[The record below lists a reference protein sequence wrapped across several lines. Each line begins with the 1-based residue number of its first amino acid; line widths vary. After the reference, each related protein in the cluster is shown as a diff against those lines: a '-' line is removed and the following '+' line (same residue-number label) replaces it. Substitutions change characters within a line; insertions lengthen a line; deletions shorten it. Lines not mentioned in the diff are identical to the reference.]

1 MRRSLLI
8 TGLVLAALARPAEA
22 QLFGGGG
29 LIVFDPTN
37 FGKNTITAAQ
47 MLLQVANSNR
57 EVAMLLQ
64 NLLGTP
70 GSYYDMERYLA
81 LLREVIDTG
90 AEGATIHYY
99 GNTEADMLA
108 HYPGYARTT
117 DWNATY
123 GWLTDTLLNTQR
135 GVLNTVH
142 EELRP
147 EDDARVA
154 AVEAELALK
163 TEVAQGNLD
172 VSQAGNYL
180 AILQVDELRRQRHM
194 LGALTNAV
202 TVAQAHTVNLQAQA
216 EKAMHLWLE
225 TSVHE
230 IPPYIGLGGVGRFPE
245 RVGGQ

>member
-1 MRRSLLI
+1 MIRSFWITTALLLTL
-8 TGLVLAALARPAEA
+8 TGPAEA
-22 QLFGGGG
+22 QLFGSGGM
-29 LIVFDPTN
+29 LVFDPSN

-57 EVAMLLQ
+57 EVAMMLQ

-70 GSYYDMERYLA
+70 GSYYDMGRYLA

-90 AEGATIHYY
+90 AEGAKIHYY

-108 HYPGYARTT
+108 HYPGYVRSD

-123 GWLTDTLLNTQR
+123 AWLTATLLNTQR
-135 GVLNTVH
+135 GLLNTVH

-163 TEVAQGNLD
+163 TETAQGNLD

-194 LGALTNAV
+194 LGALTNAL

-216 EKAMHLWLE
+216 EKATALAMEASLLP
-225 TSVHE
+225 
-230 IPPYIGLGGVGRFPE
+230 IRPYSGVGGVRLFSP
-245 RVGGQ
+245 GQ

>member
-1 MRRSLLI
+1 MARSFWITTALLLTL
-8 TGLVLAALARPAEA
+8 TGPAEA
-22 QLFGGGG
+22 QLFGGGSG
-29 LIVFDPTN
+29 MIVFDPTN
-37 FGKNTITAAQ
+37 FTKNQITAAQ

-64 NLLGTP
+64 NLIGTP
-70 GSYYDMERYLA
+70 GSYYEMERYLA

-90 AEGATIHYY
+90 ADGAKIHYY

-108 HYPGYARTT
+108 HYPGYARTD

-135 GVLNTVH
+135 GMLNTVH

-163 TEVAQGNLD
+163 TEAAQGNLD

-194 LGALTNAV
+194 LGALTNAL

-216 EKAMHLWLE
+216 EKATALAIEASLLP
-225 TSVHE
+225 
-230 IPPYIGLGGVGRFPE
+230 IRPYSGVGGVRLFGS
-245 RVGGQ
+245 GY

>member
-1 MRRSLLI
+1 MTRSFWITTALLLTL
-8 TGLVLAALARPAEA
+8 TGPAEA

-29 LIVFDPTN
+29 MLVFDPTN

-90 AEGATIHYY
+90 ADGAKIHYY

-108 HYPGYARTT
+108 HYPGYARTD

-123 GWLTDTLLNTQR
+123 SWLTATLLNTQR
-135 GVLNTVH
+135 GLLNTVH

-147 EDDARVA
+147 EDEARVA
-154 AVEAELALK
+154 AVEAQLALK
-163 TEVAQGNLD
+163 TEAAQGNLD

-180 AILQVDELRRQRHM
+180 AILQIDEARRQRHM
-194 LGALTNAV
+194 LGALTNAL

-216 EKAMHLWLE
+216 EKATALAIEASLLP
-225 TSVHE
+225 
-230 IPPYIGLGGVGRFPE
+230 IRPYSGVGGVRLFSP
-245 RVGGQ
+245 GQ

>member
-1 MRRSLLI
+1 MARSLWI
-8 TGLVLAALARPAEA
+8 TTALLLTLMGPVEA

-29 LIVFDPTN
+29 GMIVFDPTN
-37 FGKNTITAAQ
+37 FTKNQITAAQ

-64 NLLGTP
+64 NLIGTP
-70 GSYYDMERYLA
+70 GSYYEMERYLA

-90 AEGATIHYY
+90 ADGAKIHYY

-108 HYPGYARTT
+108 HYPGYERTD

-123 GWLTDTLLNTQR
+123 GWLTATLLNTQR
-135 GVLNTVH
+135 GMLNTVH

-154 AVEAELALK
+154 AVEAALALK
-163 TEVAQGNLD
+163 TEAAQGNLD

-194 LGALTNAV
+194 LGALTNAL

-216 EKAMHLWLE
+216 EKATALAIEASLLP
-225 TSVHE
+225 
-230 IPPYIGLGGVGRFPE
+230 IRPYSGVGGVRLFGP
-245 RVGGQ
+245 GQ

>member
-1 MRRSLLI
+1 MARSFWITTALLL
-8 TGLVLAALARPAEA
+8 TLTKPAEA
-22 QLFGGGG
+22 QLFGGGGG

-37 FGKNTITAAQ
+37 FTKNQITAAQ
-47 MLLQVANSNR
+47 LLLQVANSNR

-64 NLLGTP
+64 NLIGTP
-70 GSYYDMERYLA
+70 GSYYEMERYLA

-90 AEGATIHYY
+90 ADGAKIHYY

-108 HYPGYARTT
+108 HYPGYARTE

-135 GVLNTVH
+135 GMLNTVH

-154 AVEAELALK
+154 AVEAALALK
-163 TEVAQGNLD
+163 TEAAQGNLD

-194 LGALTNAV
+194 LGALTNAL

-216 EKAMHLWLE
+216 EKATALAIEASLLP
-225 TSVHE
+225 
-230 IPPYIGLGGVGRFPE
+230 IRPYSGVGGVRLFGS
-245 RVGGQ
+245 GY

>member
-1 MRRSLLI
+1 MTIALLLTL
-8 TGLVLAALARPAEA
+8 TGPAEA

-29 LIVFDPTN
+29 MIVFDPTN

-70 GSYYDMERYLA
+70 GSYYDMARYLA

-90 AEGATIHYY
+90 ADGAKIHYY

-108 HYPGYARTT
+108 HYPGYARTA

-123 GWLTDTLLNTQR
+123 GWLTATLLNTQR
-135 GVLNTVH
+135 GLLNTVH

-147 EDDARVA
+147 EDEARVA
-154 AVEAELALK
+154 AVEAQLALK
-163 TEVAQGNLD
+163 TEAAQGNLD

-194 LGALTNAV
+194 LGALTNAL

-216 EKAMHLWLE
+216 EKATALAIEASLLP
-225 TSVHE
+225 
-230 IPPYIGLGGVGRFPE
+230 IQPYSGVGGVRLFSP
-245 RVGGQ
+245 GQ

>member
-1 MRRSLLI
+1 MTRSFWITTALLLTL
-8 TGLVLAALARPAEA
+8 TGPAEA

-29 LIVFDPTN
+29 MIVFDPTN

-57 EVAMLLQ
+57 EVAMMLQ
-64 NLLGTP
+64 NLLSTP
-70 GSYYDMERYLA
+70 GSYYDMARYLA

-90 AEGATIHYY
+90 AEGAKIHYY

-108 HYPGYARTT
+108 HYPGYVRSD

-123 GWLTDTLLNTQR
+123 AWLTATLLNTQR
-135 GVLNTVH
+135 GLLNTVH

-147 EDDARVA
+147 EDDVRVA

-163 TEVAQGNLD
+163 TEAAQGNLD

-194 LGALTNAV
+194 LGALTNAL

-216 EKAMHLWLE
+216 EKATALAIEASLLP
-225 TSVHE
+225 
-230 IPPYIGLGGVGRFPE
+230 IRPYSGRGGVRLFSP
-245 RVGGQ
+245 GQ

>member
-1 MRRSLLI
+1 M
-8 TGLVLAALARPAEA
+8 
-22 QLFGGGG
+22 
-29 LIVFDPTN
+29 IVFDPTN

-70 GSYYDMERYLA
+70 GSYYDMERYLT

-90 AEGATIHYY
+90 ADGAKIHYY
-99 GNTEADMLA
+99 GNTEADMLT
-108 HYPGYARTT
+108 HYPGYTRTD

-123 GWLTDTLLNTQR
+123 SWLTATLLNTQR
-135 GVLNTVH
+135 GLLNTVH

-147 EDDARVA
+147 EDEARVA
-154 AVEAELALK
+154 AVEAQLALK
-163 TEVAQGNLD
+163 TEAAQGNLD

-194 LGALTNAV
+194 LGALTNAL
-202 TVAQAHTVNLQAQA
+202 TVAQSHNVNLEAQA
-216 EKAMHLWLE
+216 AKAAYDALVASRGPVL
-225 TSVHE
+225 
-230 IPPYIGLGGVGRFPE
+230 PYSGLNGARLVGVG
-245 RVGGQ
+245 Q

>member
-1 MRRSLLI
+1 MARSFWITTALLLTL
-8 TGLVLAALARPAEA
+8 TGPAEA
-22 QLFGGGG
+22 QLFGGGSG
-29 LIVFDPTN
+29 MIVFDPTN
-37 FGKNTITAAQ
+37 FTKNQITAAQ
-47 MLLQVANSNR
+47 LLLQVANSNR

-70 GSYYDMERYLA
+70 GSYYEMQRYLA

-90 AEGATIHYY
+90 ADGAKIHYY

-108 HYPGYARTT
+108 HYPGYARTD

-135 GVLNTVH
+135 GMLNTVH

-163 TEVAQGNLD
+163 TEAAQGNLD

-194 LGALTNAV
+194 LGALTNAL

-216 EKAMHLWLE
+216 EKATALAIEASLLP
-225 TSVHE
+225 
-230 IPPYIGLGGVGRFPE
+230 IRPYSGVGGVRLFGS
-245 RVGGQ
+245 GY